1 MIGAGLP
8 QYYVTVVV
16 DGKVRGMVFHA
27 SGFGHA
33 EEQAYEA
40 HPDGRIVSI
49 HELPEGGIGE

>member
-16 DGKVRGMVFHA
+16 DGKVMGMVFHA
-27 SGFGHA
+27 TGFGHA
-33 EEQAYEA
+33 EEQAYKA

-49 HELPEGGIGE
+49 HELPEGGIE

>member
-16 DGKVRGMVFHA
+16 DGKVKGMVFHA
-27 SGFGHA
+27 SGFGDA
-33 EEQAYEA
+33 EQKAYES

-49 HELPEGGIGE
+49 HELPDGGIEE